1 MKEKSLQ
8 RSSTAHSL
16 STAHSSLE
24 ADTQE
29 SSECIHTSSSKSPL
43 AEEQEQEQ
51 PCKTSQSAEKRSAED
66 LATIP
71 FVPMKRIR
79 GKTNCSHVQLVQAS
93 AVIAAASSDN
103 AMAVCQIAAS
113 DQRKD
118 ESLAVRRGRG
128 RPCGPEIK
136 KDCDIMKRSREGKKS
151 SMSIWTKVQLLKAF
165 RLHVSETTYN
175 VDCGL
180 RD

>member
-1 MKEKSLQ
+1 MKQKSLD

-16 STAHSSLE
+16 CTTHSSLE

-29 SSECIHTSSSKSPL
+29 SSDCIHTSSPL
-43 AEEQEQEQ
+43 AEQQEQQ
-51 PCKTSQSAEKRSAED
+51 PPCKTSQSAEKRSAED

-79 GKTNCSHVQLVQAS
+79 GKTNCSHVELVQAS
-93 AVIAAASSDN
+93 SVIAAASSDN
-103 AMAVCQIAAS
+103 AMAVCQFAAS
-113 DQRKD
+113 DQQKD

-128 RPCGPEIK
+128 RPRGPEIK

-165 RLHVSETTYN
+165 RLHVSETIYIM
-175 VDCGL
+175 
-180 RD
+180 